1 MSKNNLIENGRKLT
15 TLFGMSLDIG
25 VDLGTA
31 NVLIYIKGK
40 GVVLKEPSVV
50 AIDRDSNR
58 VLAVGEEARQM
69 IGRTPGN
76 IVAIRPMR
84 DGVIAD
90 FDITE
95 SMLRYFI
102 EKVTGHSFMVRPRI
116 MVCIPSGVTM
126 VEQRAIQEAAEQAGA
141 RKTYLIEEPLAAAMG
156 AGLDISDAYGS
167 MVVDIGGGTT
177 DIAVISLG
185 GIVISD
191 SLRVAGDCFDE
202 SIIDYVKREF
212 NLMIGE
218 RTAEDVKV
226 EVGAAFPEARNAKMN
241 IRGRD
246 LLSGLPK
253 NIEVT
258 TAQISEALRPAVS
271 QIVDCVKNVL
281 EKCPPELAS
290 DIMDHGIILTGGGAM
305 LYGLDDLI
313 RKETN
318 IATSLA
324 EDAMSCVALGTGKAL
339 ENIDKLDNK
348 RSMSFWK
355 K

>member
-1 MSKNNLIENGRKLT
+1 
-15 TLFGMSLDIG
+15 
-25 VDLGTA
+25 
-31 NVLIYIKGK
+31 
-40 GVVLKEPSVV
+40 
-50 AIDRDSNR
+50 
-58 VLAVGEEARQM
+58 M

-95 SMLRYFI
+95 SMLRHFI
-102 EKVTGHSFMVRPRI
+102 EKVTGHSFMIRPRI
-116 MVCIPSGVTM
+116 MVCIPSCITM

-141 RKTYLIEEPLAAAMG
+141 RSTYLIEEPLAAAMG
-156 AGLDISDAYGS
+156 AGLDISEPYGS

-177 DIAVISLG
+177 DVAVISLG

-191 SLRVAGDCFDE
+191 SLRVAGDKFDE
-202 SIIDYVKREF
+202 AIMDYIKKEF

-218 RTAEDVKV
+218 RTAENIKM
-226 EVGAAFPEARNAKMN
+226 EVGAAFPEARHSKMN

-246 LLSGLPK
+246 LLTGLPK

-258 TAQISEALRPAVS
+258 TEQISKALTPSVV
-271 QIVDCVKNVL
+271 QIVDCVKEVL

-305 LYGLDDLI
+305 LYGLDELI
-313 RKETN
+313 RKETQ
-318 IATSLA
+318 ISTSLA
-324 EDAMSCVALGTGKAL
+324 EDPLTCV
-339 ENIDKLDNK
+339 D
-348 RSMSFWK
+348 RSIPISGR
-355 K
+355 

>member
-1 MSKNNLIENGRKLT
+1 MS
-15 TLFGMSLDIG
+15 MDIG

-31 NVLIYIKGK
+31 NVLVYIKGK

-50 AIDRDSNR
+50 AVDRDTNK

-95 SMLRYFI
+95 TMLRHFV
-102 EKVTGHSFMVRPRI
+102 EKVTGHSFMIRPRI
-116 MVCIPSGVTM
+116 MVCIPSCITM

-156 AGLDISDAYGS
+156 AGLDISEPYGS

-191 SLRVAGDCFDE
+191 SLRVAGDVFDDA
-202 SIIDYVKREF
+202 IIDFIKKEF
-212 NLMIGE
+212 NLLIGE
-218 RTAEDVKV
+218 RTAEDIKM

-246 LLSGLPK
+246 LLTGLPK
-253 NIEVT
+253 NIEVNT
-258 TAQISEALRPAVS
+258 EQISMALTPAVS
-271 QIVDCVKNVL
+271 QIIERVKNVL

-305 LYGLDDLI
+305 LYGLDELI
-313 RKETN
+313 RRETKI
-318 IATSLA
+318 IASLA
-324 EDAMSCVALGTGKAL
+324 EDPLSCVALGTGRAL
-339 ENIDKLDNK
+339 ENIDKLDSNK
-348 RSMSFWK
+348 SIAFWK